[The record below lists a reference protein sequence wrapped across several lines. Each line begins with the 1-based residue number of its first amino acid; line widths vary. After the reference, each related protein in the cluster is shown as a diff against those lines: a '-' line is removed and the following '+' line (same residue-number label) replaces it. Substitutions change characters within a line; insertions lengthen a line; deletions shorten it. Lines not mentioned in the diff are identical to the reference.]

1 MEIKRINNAIAAIE
15 GEIEKIAM
23 IVDNRL
29 KKTNQGDSI
38 KNHQLNGNTNEPYS
52 PHL

>member
-1 MEIKRINNAIAAIE
+1 MVVKKINSAITAIG
-15 GEIEKIAM
+15 GENEKMAM

-29 KKTNQGDSI
+29 KRTNHGDSI

-52 PHL
+52 P